1 MLKQSR
7 LVDAPAQWSVCQE
20 LDFHLSHTIRQG
32 VAEDSRLMLRG
43 KVAFL
48 PGTNQEC
55 YLTPISSWI
64 YETLSAQSLIEA
76 SWGHIDVKILYSEFR
91 VFQPDQTSVGIGTLC
106 GWKHFVKSWLSASG
120 FCGTILIPYISCL
133 AKQLETILPGMKNHA
148 HLKHQPSDYY
158 RLNILGASVF
168 AHLGVDARGTGRSI
182 GVPNFQVRETMRTWN
197 INHLITIDLTF

>member
-1 MLKQSR
+1 ML
-7 LVDAPAQWSVCQE
+7 SV
-20 LDFHLSHTIRQG
+20 
-32 VAEDSRLMLRG
+32 
-43 KVAFL
+43 
-48 PGTNQEC
+48 
-55 YLTPISSWI
+55 
-64 YETLSAQSLIEA
+64 QSLLEA
-76 SWGHIDVKILYSEFR
+76 PGRHIDVKILHLGPW
-91 VFQPDQTSVGIGTLC
+91 VFQSYPTSVGIDTIC

-133 AKQLETILPGMKNHA
+133 AKQLETILPGMKNYA

-197 INHLITIDLTF
+197 IIGLTNNMLLFQVRIC